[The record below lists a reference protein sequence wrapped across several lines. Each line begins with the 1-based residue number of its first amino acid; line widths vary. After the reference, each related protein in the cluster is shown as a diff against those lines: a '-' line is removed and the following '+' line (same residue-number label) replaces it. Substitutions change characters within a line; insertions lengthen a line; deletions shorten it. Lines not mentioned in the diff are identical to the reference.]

1 MQKDK
6 KEAALGVTSTQSG
19 NAKCDNISAQS
30 VEQNNAEVKGLDM
43 VRELLWLKDAVE
55 KHHASGAVYACH
67 VHTCDDGGGAQASVT
82 FICEEELYTLTLH
95 HEV

>member
-19 NAKCDNISAQS
+19 NAKCDNISNQS
-30 VEQNNAEVKGLDM
+30 VEQNSVDVKTLEM
-43 VRELLWLKDAVE
+43 VKELVWLKESVE
-55 KHHASGAVYACH
+55 KRYTAGKVDSCYAYTH
-67 VHTCDDGGGAQASVT
+67 DDDNGAQASVSFT
-82 FICEEELYTLTLH
+82 CAGELYTLTLR

>member
-19 NAKCDNISAQS
+19 KGDTGNVSVQS
-30 VEQNNAEVKGLDM
+30 VEQNSVNVNGLDM

>member
-1 MQKDK
+1 MQKSK
-6 KEAALGVTSTQSG
+6 KEAAPGVGSTQSG
-19 NAKCDNISAQS
+19 KAKCDNISAQS

-55 KHHASGAVYACH
+55 KHHASGSVYACH